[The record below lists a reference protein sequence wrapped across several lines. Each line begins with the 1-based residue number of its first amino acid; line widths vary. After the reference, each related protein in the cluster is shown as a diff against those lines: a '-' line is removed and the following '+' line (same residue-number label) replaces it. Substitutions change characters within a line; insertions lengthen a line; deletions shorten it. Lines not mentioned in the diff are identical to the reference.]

1 MWSPAGRAS
10 LLAHFHQFDIRLCR
24 DTGIVYRGSVR
35 ISVVTLGMEVPGAGQ
50 GLHLRTL
57 W

>member
-1 MWSPAGRAS
+1 MWSPAGRAP
-10 LLAHFHQFDIRLCR
+10 LLAHIHQFDIRLCR
-24 DTGIVYRGSVR
+24 DTGIVCRGSVR

-57 W
+57 C